1 MEPVLTINSH
11 IFVSGTFGKGK
22 DLFYLLTKTTTIRAG
37 ELFRLP
43 FFLKAEE

>member
-11 IFVSGTFGKGK
+11 IFATGTFGKGK
-22 DLFYLLTKTTTIRAG
+22 ALFYLLTKTTTIRAG